1 MLALASSKGNN
12 GGTIMSLSK
21 PDKKIVVAHYFMAK
35 NIADKKEGFTN
46 KKLQKLLFYSQVWSL
61 VLNDKKLIDDK
72 FEAWVHGAA
81 IPSLYGR
88 YKKFGFGEIHEDFDE
103 AEFSILDDADRRLI
117 DMIWSVY
124 GKYDADYLE
133 LLNHSEEPW
142 QNARQG
148 VSPFESSS
156 AEISEKDM
164 KRFYGEKL
172 GKVK

>member
-1 MLALASSKGNN
+1 
-12 GGTIMSLSK
+12 MSLSE
-21 PDKKIVVAHYFMAK
+21 PDKKIVVAHYLMAK
-35 NIADKKEGFTN
+35 NAAEKRKGFTN
-46 KKLQKLLFYSQVWSL
+46 KKLQKLMFYSQAWSL

-81 IPSLYGR
+81 IPSLYGH
-88 YKKFGFGEIHEDFDE
+88 YKRFGFGDIQENFDK
-103 AEFSILDDADRRLI
+103 AEFASLGEDEKKLI
-117 DMIWSVY
+117 DMVWAVY

-142 QNARQG
+142 QAARQN
-148 VSPFESSS
+148 VSSFESSS
-156 AEISEKDM
+156 AEISEEDM